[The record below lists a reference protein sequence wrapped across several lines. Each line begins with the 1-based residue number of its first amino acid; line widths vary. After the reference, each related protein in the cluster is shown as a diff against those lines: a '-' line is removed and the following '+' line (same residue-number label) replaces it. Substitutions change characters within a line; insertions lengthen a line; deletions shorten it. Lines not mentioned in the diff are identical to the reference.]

1 MNIAYYGHSCFKI
14 TTKPAGRATEDV
26 VIFTDPFDRSIG
38 LRPPQGH
45 ADIVFISHNHTDHN
59 NAPAL
64 KDDPV
69 ILDMPGEYSAKGI
82 NAVGLASFHDN
93 KEGAERGVNT
103 IFIMETEEL
112 RLCHLGDLGCDLT
125 SKQLEEI
132 DGIDILFIPVG
143 GKFTL
148 DGNQA
153 ADLVKKIEPK
163 IVIPMHYKVK
173 GLTLDIADENKFCAE
188 MGNCPTQKTAKLT
201 FKKKDLEGKN
211 MEVVVM
217 SVE

>member
-1 MNIAYYGHSCFKI
+1 
-14 TTKPAGRATEDV
+14 V
-26 VIFTDPFDRSIG
+26 
-38 LRPPQGH
+38 
-45 ADIVFISHNHTDHN
+45 
-59 NAPAL
+59 
-64 KDDPV
+64 
-69 ILDMPGEYSAKGI
+69 

-93 KEGAERGVNT
+93 KEGAEKGANT
-103 IFIMETEEL
+103 IFIIETEEL
-112 RLCHLGDLGCDLT
+112 RLCHLGDLGSDLT

-148 DGNQA
+148 DGAKA
-153 ADLVKKIEPK
+153 AGLVKKIEPK

-173 GLTLDIADENKFCAE
+173 GSNIDISDEKKFCSE

-201 FKKKDLEGKN
+201 LKKKDLEDKN
-211 MEVVVM
+211 TEVVVM